1 MKLRLANAL
10 WALKGQG
17 FSRAATAR
25 QSRRALASGVGRF
38 CKRFALALL
47 LTFLAA
53 PAFAQG
59 CAMCYSNARGASY
72 DGQRAISRA
81 VLVLLAPPVGFM
93 TIGVGLAL
101 QYGKKRDRDA
111 DEDQP
116 PSETHP
122 I

>member
-10 WALKGQG
+10 
-17 FSRAATAR
+17 
-25 QSRRALASGVGRF
+25 
-38 CKRFALALL
+38 LL
-47 LTFLAA
+47 LTLAAA

-59 CAMCYSNARGASY
+59 CAMCNSNASGAPK
-72 DGQRAISRA
+72 DGQRAISRG

-101 QYGKKRDRDA
+101 QYGKKRDRES
-111 DEDQP
+111 DEEQP
-116 PSETHP
+116 MQDEHP